1 MRCDVDESLI
11 VRRWRRYGADRL
23 FVMGDTGA
31 RVGSVDLRSGE
42 VTVDLPTLEG
52 GLRRAAQEFLR
63 SDSDELVLRLPD
75 VDLDD
80 PGVDPGPVGTR
91 LDRLTAY
98 AWHVLHNVPMGRQG
112 DVIEHLLIG
121 PGGVYTVTARSHPG
135 STVVVD
141 THVVRVDGRATSY
154 VRDARLEARRARAL
168 LADAVGSQVVV
179 RPVVVIEEAG
189 ALDLAPTTMPDDVLV
204 LDGADVPGLF
214 PRVPARLSAD
224 LIDRL
229 AAAARARSTW
239 AG

>member
-1 MRCDVDESLI
+1 MDESLI

-42 VTVDLPTLEG
+42 VTVDLPTLES

-63 SDSDELVLRLPD
+63 SDSEELVLRLPD
-75 VDLDD
+75 IDLDD

-98 AWHVLHNVPMGRQG
+98 AWHVQHNVPMGRQG

-121 PGGVYTVTARSHPG
+121 PGGVYTVTVRSHPG

-189 ALDLAPTTMPDDVLV
+189 ELDLAPTTMPDDVLV

>member
-42 VTVDLPTLEG
+42 VTVDLPTLES

-63 SDSDELVLRLPD
+63 SDSEELVLRLPD

-98 AWHVLHNVPMGRQG
+98 AWHVQHNVPMGRQG

-189 ALDLAPTTMPDDVLV
+189 TLDLAPTTMPDDVLV

>member
-42 VTVDLPTLEG
+42 VTVDLPTLES

-63 SDSDELVLRLPD
+63 SDSEELVLRLPD
-75 VDLDD
+75 IDLDD

-98 AWHVLHNVPMGRQG
+98 AWHVQHNVPMGRQG

-121 PGGVYTVTARSHPG
+121 PGGVYTVTVRSHPG
-135 STVVVD
+135 ATVVVD

>member
-42 VTVDLPTLEG
+42 VTVDLPTLES

-63 SDSDELVLRLPD
+63 SDSEELVLRLPD
-75 VDLDD
+75 IDLDD

-98 AWHVLHNVPMGRQG
+98 AWHVQHNVPMGRQG

-121 PGGVYTVTARSHPG
+121 PGGVYTVTVRSHPG

-189 ALDLAPTTMPDDVLV
+189 ELDLAPTTMPDDVLV

>member
-1 MRCDVDESLI
+1 MRCGVDESLI
-11 VRRWRRYGADRL
+11 VRRWQRYGADRL

-42 VTVDLPTLEG
+42 VTVDLPTLES

-63 SDSDELVLRLPD
+63 ADSEELVLRLPD
-75 VDLDD
+75 VDLED
-80 PGVDPGPVGTR
+80 PGVDTGPVGAR

-98 AWHVLHNVPMGRQG
+98 AWHVQHNVPMGRQG

-121 PGGVYTVTARSHPG
+121 PGGVYTVTVHSHPT

-141 THVVRVDGRATSY
+141 RHVVQVDGRATSY
-154 VRDARLEARRARAL
+154 VRDARLEARRARSL
-168 LADAVGSQVVV
+168 LADAVGNQVVV
-179 RPVVVIEEAG
+179 RPVVVLETAG
-189 ALDLAPTTMPDDVLV
+189 TLELAPTTMPDDVLV
-204 LDGADVPGLF
+204 LHGSDVPGLF